1 MVLWEDHQ
9 DCGTPDPT
17 NQKEDYTN
25 YHSHQ
30 IGKHYNRHQR
40 NTEYDNISCR
50 GILQKCV
57 YSILEKSKRSR
68 WISRLIQTTRVKPR
82 RDQYFN
88 RSITSKIKTIIKIL
102 PTKTRPGL
110 DGITAEFCQTFKKI
124 HNLYV
129 FCFMCLSTM
138 CMPDATLE
146 LELQINVDHHINW
159 MLEMKPCL
167 LQEQSS

>member
-1 MVLWEDHQ
+1 MQITTHIKQGNITTDTREIHNMITFPVGEYFRSVYTLLS
-9 DCGTPDPT
+9 
-17 NQKEDYTN
+17 QKSLKEVDEFLD
-25 YHSHQ
+25 S
-30 IGKHYNRHQR
+30 
-40 NTEYDNISCR
+40 S
-50 GILQKCV
+50 
-57 YSILEKSKRSR
+57 
-68 WISRLIQTTRVKPR
+68 R

-88 RSITSKIKTIIKIL
+88 RSITSKIKTIIKTL

-138 CMPDATLE
+138 YVPDVTLE
-146 LELQINVDHHINW
+146 LELQINVNHHVNW